1 MANNLGAQRPILALD
16 KTNAKTTTAAVT
28 AEDKSFTFSNGSNTI
43 EVGDHVFLSDS
54 ADADNQYLGKCL
66 TSSAAGIT
74 TEHGAQASTGASS
87 KLWSPTSYA
96 YFEWGLAERGG
107 FVHTYQPGTAL
118 VVSRGGIGY
127 PQKSKDDQEWLR
139 VQMGQARG
147 SDYEALRAFVET
159 ALVSGTAACS
169 FAFWDASKG
178 LARVVQ
184 GYYQPEALSEIKEGP
199 FLVSFAFSFLIQ
211 TDDAYVSS

>member
-139 VQMGQARG
+139 MQMGQAQAA
-147 SDYEALRAFVET
+147 DYESLRAFLAT
-159 ALVSGTAACS
+159 DLVSATSACS
-169 FAFWDASKG
+169 FAFWDATRG
-178 LARVVQ
+178 LARVVR
-184 GYYQPEALSEIKEGP
+184 GYWQPVGFSEIKEDP
-199 FLVSFAFSFLIQ
+199 FLISFAFSFLVQ
-211 TDDAYVSS
+211 TEDAYVSS